1 MQTFKINSP
10 YNNLINLKVSQGHF
24 ATTSSHINY
33 YIDLTTLKARASEAK
48 AVAKSMSHEYMAT
61 TIVDTIVCLDYTD
74 VIGLQYKKPGA
85 AIGYLQ
91 FETASGQMNNEKS
104 GFWSENTFTYTDK
117 EVKPSVMNEVVKYI
131 KDTLETLKYGSIS
144 TNEHKSLNDEL
155 PEL

>member
-1 MQTFKINSP
+1 MSVLKYDLKGNRGRSMKVYDRKVEINVTVTAGSILTG
-10 YNNLINLKVSQGHF
+10 N
-24 ATTSSHINY
+24 AT
-33 YIDLTTLKARASEAK
+33 DGEK
-48 AVAKSMSHEYMAT
+48 
-61 TIVDTIVCLDYTD
+61 TIYYTD